1 LSTGMI
7 LPGPE
12 MKSKLHVF
20 VYGTLKRGFPNHHQY
35 CTGVLRICP
44 AWLRGKLFKLTAEI
58 PAMTVPD
65 EDILV
70 HGTANAIADIEAQ
83 ERFESLLRSNG
94 TGISTS
100 PSGGPEWGKVRGELL
115 IFDDPQTRLPLLD
128 SLEEFR
134 PGRASTYVRVLVY
147 ITLPDGLQTSAW
159 TYIAGCDPA
168 SLEVYAGENWE
179 YPL

>member
-1 LSTGMI
+1 MI
-7 LPGPE
+7 SPGPE
-12 MKSKLHVF
+12 MKSKLHIF

-58 PAMTVPD
+58 PVMTVPN

-70 HGTANAIADIEAQ
+70 HGTANAVADIEAQ
-83 ERFESLLRSNG
+83 ERFESLLRNKG
-94 TGISTS
+94 IGISAS

-115 IFDDPQTRLPLLD
+115 IFDDPRTRLPLLD

-134 PGRASTYVRVLVY
+134 PGRASAYVRVLVY

-168 SLEVYAGENWE
+168 ALEAYERENWE

>member
-1 LSTGMI
+1 MI
-7 LPGPE
+7 SPGPG
-12 MKSKLHVF
+12 MKSRLHIF

-58 PAMTVPD
+58 PAMTVPN

-70 HGTANAIADIEAQ
+70 HGTTNALADIETQ

-94 TGISTS
+94 TGISAS
-100 PSGGPEWGKVRGELL
+100 PSGGPEWGEVRGELL

-134 PGRASTYVRVLVY
+134 PGRASTYVRALVY

-168 SLEVYAGENWE
+168 TLEAYAGENWE
-179 YPL
+179 HPL

>member
-1 LSTGMI
+1 
-7 LPGPE
+7 
-12 MKSKLHVF
+12 
-20 VYGTLKRGFPNHHQY
+20 
-35 CTGVLRICP
+35 
-44 AWLRGKLFKLTAEI
+44 
-58 PAMTVPD
+58 MTVPD

-70 HGTANAIADIEAQ
+70 HGTASAVADIEAQ

-168 SLEVYAGENWE
+168 TLEAYAGENWE

>member
-1 LSTGMI
+1 
-7 LPGPE
+7 
-12 MKSKLHVF
+12 
-20 VYGTLKRGFPNHHQY
+20 
-35 CTGVLRICP
+35 
-44 AWLRGKLFKLTAEI
+44 
-58 PAMTVPD
+58 MTVPD

-70 HGTANAIADIEAQ
+70 HGTANAVADIEAQ
-83 ERFESLLRSNG
+83 ERFESLLSSNG

-115 IFDDPQTRLPLLD
+115 IFDDPRTRLPLLD

-134 PGRASTYVRVLVY
+134 PGRASTYIRALVY

-168 SLEVYAGENWE
+168 TLEAYSGENWE